1 MSDLKLRRVFD
12 SGSKKIY
19 IQYCIMMVNLPLG
32 EVHVRIYRRVRKMFV
47 FKDDVYCFY
56 LGEDDI
62 TLKDDFF
69 T

>member
-1 MSDLKLRRVFD
+1 M
-12 SGSKKIY
+12 Y
-19 IQYCIMMVNLPLG
+19 IMMVNYLPLG
-32 EVHVRIYRRVRKMFV
+32 EVHVCIYRRVRKMFV
-47 FKDDVYCFY
+47 FKKDVYCFY